1 MALFSHRLA
10 LEVVPL
16 ILHVK
21 STHYP
26 WLASEMCF
34 PIWKYWFLSF
44 PFGPF
49 SHFFFFKMK
58 GTVVG
63 NLLCEGP
70 IRAKHA
76 CVLHARILWFNLVA
90 LFPNDY
96 QTSTCIILALSYLYE
111 VFTQIPESH
120 FMVVCLE
127 PGVLRVTM
135 LSRSLIVHYTMEA
148 DTGRVGP
155 CNALQEQAPSAF
167 GTNLQLLANKTTSG
181 TFRVTCI
188 SSSEKEK
195 QCWNISTCF
204 SIWSFP
210 CGLFCQPSST
220 AWELGNSRGNF
231 FLIDKWCVFF
241 IDKRPLSFPLLC
253 TCIYSLFIH
262 RVSICSAYCLK
273 STHTDVYWTFPTQD
287 GCCCGLPPMHWL
299 VHLRAVSELVLC
311 CRCPTPPPFW

>member
-26 WLASEMCF
+26 CLASELCF

-49 SHFFFFKMK
+49 SHFLFFKMK

-70 IRAKHA
+70 VRAKHA

-90 LFPNDY
+90 LSPNDY
-96 QTSTCIILALSYLYE
+96 QASTYLYE

-127 PGVLRVTM
+127 PGLLRVTM
-135 LSRSLIVHYTMEA
+135 LSRSLIVRYTMEA

-155 CNALQEQAPSAF
+155 CNTLQEQAPSAF

-204 SIWSFP
+204 SVWSFS

-231 FLIDKWCVFF
+231 FF
-241 IDKRPLSFPLLC
+241 
-253 TCIYSLFIH
+253 
-262 RVSICSAYCLK
+262 
-273 STHTDVYWTFPTQD
+273 
-287 GCCCGLPPMHWL
+287 
-299 VHLRAVSELVLC
+299 
-311 CRCPTPPPFW
+311 